1 MFRNGVIYT
10 MNFYIRLGI
19 ILFILLAGLIAD
31 IKDPLYESIESN
43 LKKYRQSITTD
54 DVTFKN
60 GIIRIEINGRRTNI
74 KSQLLLGFYSI
85 GRALQRN
92 STPFRE
98 VQIVIY
104 YEVKESQEVMAKAS
118 IKNVLDLSHG
128 RLSLEQFFAIIE
140 Y

>member
-1 MFRNGVIYT
+1 
-10 MNFYIRLGI
+10 MNNCVRLGV

-31 IKDPLYESIESN
+31 IKDPLYESIEKN

-54 DVTFKN
+54 DVTFQN
-60 GIIRIEINGRRTNI
+60 GIIRLEINGRRTNI

-104 YEVKESQEVMAKAS
+104 YEIKERQEVMAKAS
-118 IKNVLDLSHG
+118 VKKVLDLSHG
-128 RLSLEQFFAIIE
+128 RLSLEQFFAIIG

>member
-1 MFRNGVIYT
+1 
-10 MNFYIRLGI
+10 MNNCVRLGV

-31 IKDPLYESIESN
+31 IKDPLYESIERN
-43 LKKYRQSITTD
+43 LKKYRHSITAD
-54 DVTFKN
+54 DITFQN
-60 GIIRIEINGRRTNI
+60 GIIRLEINGRRTNI

-85 GRALQRN
+85 GRALHRS

-104 YEVKESQEVMAKAS
+104 YEIKERQEIMAKAS
-118 IKNVLDLSHG
+118 VEKVLDLSRG
-128 RLSLEQFFAIIE
+128 KLSADQFFATIG